1 MEFVNTGPLI
11 NEEMYDLFLSLDTLE
26 SQKEWI
32 QVTHEIESQLEE
44 KYSLEKYQKAE
55 QHWMTIFFVLNY
67 LVDLLPFQYQ
77 GEVVASLLTRPSTKQ
92 THWLLTLW
100 TSNQWQRAVA
110 EPIIK
115 ALETT
120 TTFISLIWQDQITV
134 KYLGTDR
141 SILSR
146 NLESATCFHDYIYQL
161 QSSTLDMLVVTWA
174 STIISW
180 SGFLLLDVVDFFPQL
195 KRSNESTLLSILP
208 MSAELVNRYLSDVQD
223 QPTSAIDVIADLFCS
238 DAQDASF
245 VRKEEQTT
253 APDSSCHQEI
263 NFNVETSVGSSSSP
277 TKTTTTI
284 VEIISSDDGDQQSIN
299 SVTVDNVSTALTEKS
314 TDQETSTKDMK
325 LQKEVGTKTRTLL
338 HHPLVKRTESLPEQ
352 TTIVND

>member
-44 KYSLEKYQKAE
+44 KYSLEKYEKAE

-120 TTFISLIWQDQITV
+120 TTFISLIWQGQITV

-146 NLESATCFHDYIYQL
+146 DLESATCFHDYIYQL

-238 DAQDASF
+238 DAQDASL

-263 NFNVETSVGSSSSP
+263 NFNLETSVGSSSSP
-277 TKTTTTI
+277 T
-284 VEIISSDDGDQQSIN
+284 
-299 SVTVDNVSTALTEKS
+299 
-314 TDQETSTKDMK
+314 
-325 LQKEVGTKTRTLL
+325 
-338 HHPLVKRTESLPEQ
+338 
-352 TTIVND
+352 